1 MLALLAAMLPQLAG
15 ATVTVNV
22 RTTTGDAPYLY
33 VWNGAGTAIN
43 GAWPGNQ
50 MDASQT
56 FTTTSDGLV
65 WFTQTFEEDAINII
79 FNDGEEP
86 FVQTNDIMG
95 VTDAGFYIFD
105 IEEGGYEDV
114 TSTYITPTDFDINTL
129 PAGVVFVE
137 GKEFAYFIAPASW
150 TNCNVW
156 AWNNTTGTNF
166 TTSGTWPG
174 DPITLIGNTTDG
186 NPVYQWIGPDIVEGD
201 RPEGIIFNNGTIQTA
216 DLEYVAGGVYNL
228 AGKLL
233 YTVPNEGNSYINFI
247 VDGISYGVNADGTSV
262 TVTSGGDYT
271 DAVIIPSEVTYN
283 DVTYSVTSIGASAF
297 SGCSGLSAV
306 IIPNSVTSIGN
317 NAFCGCSNLTFVAI
331 PQSVTTMGSNVFSGC
346 YNLQSMLLL
355 GTECDYFTS
364 GASSVSNLYLAPS
377 VTSIKGL
384 GISPYQ
390 VYCYGAE
397 PAVCDASTFNSY
409 SGTLH
414 VPPQTLAPYFAAEY
428 WGNFNSFNG
437 DAVWVDDVDIA
448 LSEESVTMKIGET
461 GQLTASFG
469 QIPTGMTAQWFTT
482 NSNIVEVSS
491 NGMLTAKA
499 VGDADIVVICGANF
513 ATCHVTVEDETVVIA
528 LDHTSLTLNMDDI
541 ATITPSHTPAIVP
554 VEYTFTCSDN
564 EVVLTQWKNGAI
576 RLLATKPG
584 TAVITVS
591 NTDGNAVPATCEV
604 TVRRPMGDVDGDG
617 RVTTVDVTCLY
628 NHLLDGD
635 DTFAATSDVDG
646 DGYITTADITAIYN
660 ILIGNAP
667 SSYHEYVDLGLP
679 SGTLWATMNI
689 GANAPEEYGDYF
701 AWGETEPK
709 DYYDWGTYKW
719 CMGSSDITLTK
730 YCTYSSWGY
739 NGFVDNKTELDPE
752 DDAATV
758 NWGPEW
764 RMPSEDQ
771 IQELLD
777 NCTTEWTTLNGVVG
791 RLFTSNINGAS
802 LFLPAAGCRWGSSL
816 YDAGAGG
823 YFWSRALSSGYSY
836 NACYLYFD
844 SGIVRWDDYVR
855 NGGQGVRAVRVP

>member
-1 MLALLAAMLPQLAG
+1 MKKITTLLIALACVAITAN

-22 RTTTGDAPYLY
+22 RTSTGDAPYLY
-33 VWNGAGTAIN
+33 VWDGAGTALN

-50 MDASQT
+50 MDAEQT
-56 FTTTSDGLV
+56 YVTVDGLV
-65 WFTQTFEEDAINII
+65 WYTQTFEEDAINII
-79 FNDGEEP
+79 INDGGIDGEEP
-86 FVQTNDIMG
+86 FVQSSDIRG
-95 VTDAGFYIFD
+95 VTGTAFYSFD
-105 IEEGGYEDV
+105 PEEGDYEDV
-114 TSTYITPTDFDINTL
+114 TSIYITDTGFDINTL
-129 PAGVVFVE
+129 PNTVVYVE
-137 GKEFAYFIAPASW
+137 GKEFAYFIAPLSW

-156 AWNNTTGTNF
+156 AWNGTTGTNF
-166 TTSGTWPG
+166 TTSGAWPG

-186 NPVYQWIGPDIVEGD
+186 NPVYQWIGTDIVEGD
-201 RPEGIIFNNGTIQTA
+201 RPEGIIFNNGTTQTA
-216 DLEYVAGGVYNL
+216 DLNYVAGGVYNL
-228 AGKLL
+228 SGKLL
-233 YTVPNEGNSYINFI
+233 YTVQSEGVPHIDI
-247 VDGISYGVNADGTSV
+247 IMDGIAYRVNDDGTSV

-331 PQSVTTMGSNVFSGC
+331 PQSVITMGNSVFYNC
-346 YNLQSMLLL
+346 WNLQSMLLL

-364 GASSVSNLYLAPS
+364 GASSVRNLYLAPS

-384 GISPYQ
+384 NLWPDN
-390 VYCYGAE
+390 VYCYGKV

-448 LSEESVTMKIGET
+448 LSEESVTLKIGET
-461 GQLTASFG
+461 GQLTAAIDS
-469 QIPTGMTAQWFTT
+469 IPTGMTSQWFTT

-499 VGDADIVVICGANF
+499 VGEADIVVICGANF
-513 ATCHVTVEDETVVIA
+513 ATCHVTVEDETVVIS
-528 LDHTSLTLNMDDI
+528 LDHTSLTLNMDNI

-564 EVVLTQWKNGAI
+564 EVVMTQWNNGVI

-591 NTDGNAVPATCEV
+591 TSDGNSVPATCEV
-604 TVRRPMGDVDGDG
+604 TVKRPFGDVNGDG
-617 RVTTVDVTCLY
+617 RLTSVDITCIY
-628 NHLLDGD
+628 NYLLNGD
-635 DTFAATSDVDG
+635 ETFAATSDIDG
-646 DGYITTADITAIYN
+646 DGYITSVDITVMYN
-660 ILIGNAP
+660 ILLNGNP
-667 SSYHEYVDLGLP
+667 QLSSHEYVDLGLP
-679 SGTLWATMNI
+679 SGTLWATMNV
-689 GANAPEEYGDYF
+689 GANSPEEYGDYF
-701 AWGETEPK
+701 AWGETTPK
-709 DYYDWGTYKW
+709 DVYDWSTYKW
-719 CMGSSDITLTK
+719 CMGSFNTLTK
-730 YCTYSSWGY
+730 YCDNSDYGY
-739 NGFVDNKTELDPE
+739 NGFTDGKTELDPE
-752 DDAATV
+752 DDAATA

-764 RMPSEDQ
+764 RMPSIEQ
-771 IQELLD
+771 IEELMD
-777 NCTTEWTTLNGVVG
+777 NCTTEWTTRNGVNG

-802 LFLPAAGCRWGSSL
+802 LFLPAADGRAGYYWLRTLMSGWPFDACR
-816 YDAGAGG
+816 
-823 YFWSRALSSGYSY
+823 
-836 NACYLYFD
+836 LYFYSD
-844 SGIVRWDDYVR
+844 DMGWYDGNRYLGFSVRPVCVS
-855 NGGQGVRAVRVP
+855 QK